1 VISLQRGNDFESVV
15 DKLKDK
21 INSMKQIKLLSTVTP
36 LLRRGA
42 GGEVKIKSYRI
53 MKRILIIAV
62 AWVISNAAIAQDF
75 KVAKSSGRLEI
86 NIGRVTVEGTTGN
99 EIIFSSRNYLD
110 HKDERAEGLRAIN
123 GSGLEDNTGLG
134 INVSQNGD
142 VVEVSQLKKMNSPDV
157 KILVPKGVIVS
168 FSHQSQYGGTA
179 VFKNMENEI
188 EISANYNSIEME
200 NVTGPL
206 TVKTVYGH
214 VEANLSANVKGPI
227 SIVSIYGYVDVTM
240 PVSIKANIKMSTSY
254 GEILVAPEIKIDID
268 KQGDFVRYND
278 KVYGKINGGGMN
290 IDFRSDY
297 SKIYL
302 RKK

>member
-1 VISLQRGNDFESVV
+1 
-15 DKLKDK
+15 
-21 INSMKQIKLLSTVTP
+21 
-36 LLRRGA
+36 
-42 GGEVKIKSYRI
+42 
-53 MKRILIIAV
+53 MKRIMVVVLAWIAV
-62 AWVISNAAIAQDF
+62 STAMAQDF

-86 NIGRVTVEGTTGN
+86 NIGRVTVEGHSGN
-99 EIIFSSRNYLD
+99 EIIFSSRNYKD

-134 INVSQNGD
+134 INVTQNGD
-142 VVEVSQLKKMNSPDV
+142 VVEVNQLKKMNSPDV

-179 VFKNMENEI
+179 LFRNMENEI
-188 EISANYNSIEME
+188 EVSANYNSIEME

-214 VEANLSANVKGPI
+214 VEADLSNNVKGPV
-227 SIVSIYGYVDVTM
+227 SIVSIYGYVDVTL
-240 PVSIKANIKMSTSY
+240 PVSIKADIKLSTSY
-254 GEILVAPEIKIDID
+254 GEILVAPEFKIEID
-268 KQGDFVRYND
+268 KQGDFVQYND
-278 KVYGKINGGGMN
+278 RVNGKINGGGMKV
-290 IDFRSDY
+290 DFRSDY